1 VATSSGLK
9 RSLTTPLLV
18 LYGLGN
24 ILGAG
29 IYVLIGEV
37 AAVAGYLAPLAFVV
51 AALVVS
57 FTAFSYAEL
66 SARYPLSAGE
76 AVYVQEGFG
85 QTWLSRLIGLL
96 IALAGMAS
104 ASTIANGFTGYLRIF
119 VDLPDWF
126 ALTLLLLSLG
136 ALAAWGIKQSVW
148 AASLLTLFEI
158 AGLLLVVFVAGD
170 NLSHLPARLTDLVPD
185 EPGNWPAVLTAAFL
199 AFYAFIGFEDMVN
212 VAEEVVEP
220 QRTMPRA
227 IIIALVIA
235 TLLYASVVLVAVLSV
250 PPQQLAGSDAPL
262 AMIYQAA
269 TGEQAWILGAIS
281 LLAVVNGALIQMI
294 MASRVFYGMARKDWL
309 PRWLATIN
317 PRTQTPLPATVLV
330 TLLVLIFALV
340 LDLVALAS
348 LTSSLILVVFALM
361 NASLLRIRR
370 RHPKPLGVRTFAAWI
385 PWFGLLSSLA
395 LLFAQL
401 LHG

>member
-1 VATSSGLK
+1 MATSSGLK

-18 LYGLGN
+18 FYGLGN

-37 AAVAGYLAPLAFVV
+37 SAVAGYLAPVAFAV
-51 AALVVS
+51 AALAVS

-85 QTWLSRLIGLL
+85 RIWLSRLIGVL
-96 IALAGMAS
+96 IALAGMVS
-104 ASTIANGFTGYLRIF
+104 ASTIANGFAGYLRIF
-119 VDLPDWF
+119 VEVPDWL
-126 ALTLLLLSLG
+126 ALSLLLLGLG
-136 ALAAWGIKQSVW
+136 ALAAWGISQSVW
-148 AASLLTLFEI
+148 AASLITLLEI
-158 AGLLLVVFVAGD
+158 GGLLLVLVVAGD
-170 NLSHLPARLTDLVPD
+170 NLTHLPDHLPDLIPD
-185 EPGNWPAVLTAAFL
+185 QPGHWPAILTAAFL

-220 QRTMPRA
+220 ERTMPRA
-227 IIIALVIA
+227 IIIALAVA

-262 AMIYQAA
+262 ALIYQVA
-269 TGEQAWILGAIS
+269 TGERAWVLGAIS

-294 MASRVFYGMARKDWL
+294 MASRVFYGMANRQWL
-309 PRWLATIN
+309 PRWLAKIN
-317 PRTQTPLPATVLV
+317 PRTRTPVPATVLV
-330 TLLVLIFALV
+330 TLLVLFFALAF
-340 LDLVALAS
+340 DLVALAS
-348 LTSSLILVVFALM
+348 LTSSLILVIFALV

-370 RHPKPLGVRTFAAWI
+370 RHPAPRDVRTYAAWI

-395 LLFAQL
+395 LLSAQL
-401 LHG
+401 LHD